1 MPDLIVIF
9 GPPAVGKAAVG
20 HELAKLTGFR
30 FFHNHLTA
38 EPVAAL
44 FGWGAAPWLLSQL
57 RITLFTAALAQPNMP
72 SIIFTFVWAFDLEGD
87 GEFIQ
92 KVVALFEASGGQV
105 FFVELVASLPA
116 RLEREGTPLRLSLK
130 PSKHNVQAAQAL
142 LVEFEGQYKL
152 NSTNDFPYPEHHLI
166 LNTEQYSPLECAQRI
181 AARWCFNDASTCS
194 SGLP

>member
-20 HELAKLTGFR
+20 HALAKLTGFR
-30 FFHNHLTA
+30 FFHNHMTA

-57 RITLFTAALAQPNMP
+57 RLTLFTAALAQPNMP
-72 SIIFTFVWAFDLEGD
+72 SIIFTFVWALDLEGD

-92 KVVALFEASGGQV
+92 QVVTLFEASGGQV
-105 FFVELVASLPA
+105 FFVELVASLPV

-130 PSKHNVQAAQAL
+130 PSKHNVQSARAL
-142 LVEFEGQYKL
+142 LVEFEGKYKF
-152 NSTNDFPYPEHHLI
+152 NSTNDFPYPEHHLV

-181 AARWCFNDASTCS
+181 AARWCFNGAST
-194 SGLP
+194 

>member
-20 HELAKLTGFR
+20 HALAKLTGFR
-30 FFHNHLTA
+30 FFHNHMTA

-57 RITLFTAALAQPNMP
+57 RITLFTEALAQPNMP

-87 GEFIQ
+87 GAFIQ
-92 KVVALFEASGGQV
+92 KVVALFKASGGQV
-105 FFVELVASLPA
+105 FFVELVASLPV
-116 RLEREGTPLRLSLK
+116 RLAREGTPLRLSLK
-130 PSKHNVQAAQAL
+130 PSKHNVQSARAL
-142 LVEFEGQYKL
+142 LVEFEGKYKL
-152 NSTNDFPYPEHHLI
+152 NSTNDFPYPEYHLI

-181 AARWCFNDASTCS
+181 VAHWCFNDAS
-194 SGLP
+194 P

>member
-30 FFHNHLTA
+30 FFHNHMTA

-44 FGWGAAPWLLSQL
+44 FGWGSAPGLLSQL
-57 RITLFTAALAQPNMP
+57 RLTLFTEALAQPNMP
-72 SIIFTFVWAFDLEGD
+72 SIIFTFVWALDLESN

-92 KVVALFEASGGQV
+92 QVVALFEASGGQV

-130 PSKHNVQAAQAL
+130 PSKHNVQSARAL
-142 LVEFEGQYKL
+142 LVEFEGKYKL
-152 NSTNDFPYPEHHLI
+152 NSTNDFSYPEHHLV

-181 AARWCFNDASTCS
+181 AAHWCFSEAST
-194 SGLP
+194 

>member
-1 MPDLIVIF
+1 MSDLIVIF

-30 FFHNHLTA
+30 FFHNHMTA

-57 RITLFTAALAQPNMP
+57 RLTLFTAALAQPNMP
-72 SIIFTFVWAFDLEGD
+72 SIIFTFVWALDLEDD

-92 KVVALFEASGGQV
+92 QVVALFEASGGQV

-130 PSKHNVQAAQAL
+130 PSKHNVQSARAL
-142 LVEFEGQYKL
+142 LVEFEGKYKL
-152 NSTNDFPYPEHHLI
+152 NSTNDFPYPEHHLV
-166 LNTEQYSPLECAQRI
+166 LNTEQYSPLQCAQRI
-181 AARWCFNDASTCS
+181 AAHWCFNDTS
-194 SGLP
+194 P

>member
-1 MPDLIVIF
+1 VPDLIVIF

-57 RITLFTAALAQPNMP
+57 RITLFTAAIAQPNMP
-72 SIIFTFVWAFDLEGD
+72 SIIFTFVWALDLEGD

-130 PSKHNVQAAQAL
+130 PSKHNVQSARAL
-142 LVEFEGQYKL
+142 LVELEGKYKL
-152 NSTNDFPYPEHHLI
+152 NSTNDFPYPEHHLV

-181 AARWCFNDASTCS
+181 AAHWCFNDAST
-194 SGLP
+194 

>member
-30 FFHNHLTA
+30 FFHNHMTA

-57 RITLFTAALAQPNMP
+57 RLTMFTAALAQPNMP
-72 SIIFTFVWAFDLEGD
+72 SIIFTFVWALDLEGD

-130 PSKHNVQAAQAL
+130 PSKHNVQSARAL
-142 LVEFEGQYKL
+142 LVELEGKYKL
-152 NSTNDFPYPEHHLI
+152 NSTNDFPYPEHHLV

-181 AARWCFNDASTCS
+181 AAHWCFNDAST
-194 SGLP
+194 

>member
-20 HELAKLTGFR
+20 HELAQRTGLR
-30 FFHNHLTA
+30 FFHNHMTA

-57 RITLFTAALAQPNMP
+57 RITLFTEALAQPNMP
-72 SIIFTFVWAFDLEGD
+72 SIIFTFVWALDLEGD

-130 PSKHNVQAAQAL
+130 PSKHNVQSARAL
-142 LVEFEGQYKL
+142 LVEFEGKYKL
-152 NSTNDFPYPEHHLI
+152 NSANDFPYPEHHLV

-181 AARWCFNDASTCS
+181 AAHWCFNNAS
-194 SGLP
+194 P

>member
-20 HELAKLTGFR
+20 HELAKRTGFR
-30 FFHNHLTA
+30 FFHNHMTA

-57 RITLFTAALAQPNMP
+57 RITLFTEAIAQPNMP
-72 SIIFTFVWAFDLEGD
+72 SIIFTFVWALDLEGD

-92 KVVALFEASGGQV
+92 QVVALFEASGGQV

-130 PSKHNVQAAQAL
+130 PSKHNVQSARAL
-142 LVEFEGQYKL
+142 LVEFEGKYKL
-152 NSTNDFPYPEHHLI
+152 NSTNDFPYPEHHLV
-166 LNTEQYSPLECAQRI
+166 LNTEQCSPLECAQRI
-181 AARWCFNDASTCS
+181 AAHWCFNDAST
-194 SGLP
+194 

>member
-30 FFHNHLTA
+30 FFHNHMTA

-44 FGWGAAPWLLSQL
+44 FGWGAAPGLVSHL
-57 RITLFTAALAQPNMP
+57 RLTLFTAALAQPNMP
-72 SIIFTFVWAFDLEGD
+72 SIIFTFVWALDLAGD
-87 GEFIQ
+87 GELIR
-92 KVVALFEASGGQV
+92 KVVTLFEASGGQV

-116 RLEREGTPLRLSLK
+116 RLEREGTPLRLALK
-130 PSKHNVQAAQAL
+130 PSKHNVQSARAL
-142 LVEFEGQYKL
+142 LVEFEGKHRL
-152 NSTNDFPYPEHHLI
+152 NSTNDFPYPEHHLV

-181 AARWCFNDASTCS
+181 AAHWCFNNAS
-194 SGLP
+194 P

>member
-1 MPDLIVIF
+1 VSDLIVIF

-30 FFHNHLTA
+30 FFHNHMTA

-57 RITLFTAALAQPNMP
+57 RLTLFTAALAQPNMP
-72 SIIFTFVWAFDLEGD
+72 SIIFTFVWALDLEDD

-92 KVVALFEASGGQV
+92 QVVALFEASGGQV

-130 PSKHNVQAAQAL
+130 PSKHNVQSARAL
-142 LVEFEGQYKL
+142 LVEFEGKYKL
-152 NSTNDFPYPEHHLI
+152 NSTNDFPYPEHHLV
-166 LNTEQYSPLECAQRI
+166 LNTEQYSPLQCAQRI
-181 AARWCFNDASTCS
+181 AAHWCFNDTS
-194 SGLP
+194 P

>member
-1 MPDLIVIF
+1 VSDLIVIF

-20 HELAKLTGFR
+20 YELAKLTGFR
-30 FFHNHLTA
+30 FFHNHMTA

-44 FGWGAAPWLLSQL
+44 FGWGGAPWLLSQL
-57 RITLFTAALAQPNMP
+57 RMTMFTAALAQPNMP
-72 SIIFTFVWAFDLEGD
+72 SIIFTFVWAFDLESD

-92 KVVALFEASGGQV
+92 QVVTLFEASGGQV

-130 PSKHNVQAAQAL
+130 PSKHHVPSARAL
-142 LVEFEGQYKL
+142 LVEFEGKYKL
-152 NSTNDFPYPEHHLI
+152 NSSNDFPYPAHHLV

-181 AARWCFNDASTCS
+181 AAHWCFHHAST
-194 SGLP
+194 